1 MGLGWLSGNRLML
14 VNHLG
19 RVSGNP
25 RRVIVEIVNHDPI
38 DDGHLAVSGFGPTAA
53 WYQNVLRTPN
63 VTIQVGRRTIAA
75 TAAPVSAD
83 EGAELMA
90 RYAVRHPRGAVK
102 QLCQII
108 GVRSR
113 RLRDRFQ
120 SRRTYDN
127 LPLRVRCSTEP
138 TPAPSTG
145 AAAPRGVAHW
155 LWTVSLAGG

>member
-90 RYAVRHPRGAVK
+90 RYAVRHPRGGREAA
-102 QLCQII
+102 LPDHW
-108 GVRSR
+108 GT
-113 RLRDRFQ
+113 Q
-120 SRRTYDN
+120 ST
-127 LPLRVRCSTEP
+127 
-138 TPAPSTG
+138 
-145 AAAPRGVAHW
+145 APRQI
-155 LWTVSLAGG
+155 SKPSDIR